1 MYHAG
6 WSWAGGSPY
15 QGTKLLAS
23 YFGGTRNPLA
33 VRWPAKIKPDARPRS
48 QFLHVI
54 DVVPTIYNILG
65 ITPPR
70 VVNGIPQDPFDGVSF
85 ANTLNDADAKEVR
98 HMQYFDIMASR
109 SIYHDG
115 WMASAAGPRL
125 PWVAGLP
132 KGIQEWTPDKD
143 KWELYDLSKDWS
155 QADDLAG
162 KMPKKLADMKDLFL
176 IELTKNKGLPIG
188 GAMWVPIFH
197 PELKLAPPY
206 TSWTFPGAITRIPE
220 FAAPTLGNKHNLV
233 SVDVDVPANAN
244 GVIYALGG
252 FSGGLSLYVKDG
264 VLSYEYNL
272 FEIHRTQIRATS
284 KLAAGKVKID
294 VETTYVERK
303 PAGPLKV
310 ILKVNGREV
319 ASGVVPVSAPIG
331 FTANDAPRL
340 RHRPRLSGGYR
351 VLRPSTLQV
360 QRQDRGRAGEI
371 PWC

>member
-1 MYHAG
+1 VLGSPKTDNMYHAG
-6 WSWAGGSPY
+6 WAWAGSSPY

-33 VRWPAKIKPDARPRS
+33 VRWPEKIKPDVRPRS

-70 VVNGIPQDPFDGVSF
+70 VVNGIPQGFSN
-85 ANTLNDADAKEVR
+85 AEAKVAK
-98 HMQYFDIMASR
+98 HTQYFDIMGSR

-115 WMASAAGPRL
+115 WMASAVGPRL

-155 QADDLAG
+155 QADDLAD

-176 IELTKNKGLPIG
+176 IELTKNNGLPIG
-188 GAMWVPIFH
+188 GGLWIPIFH
-197 PELKLAPPY
+197 PELKLAPSY

-233 SVDVDVPANAN
+233 SVDVDVPANAK

-272 FEIHRTQIRATS
+272 FELQRTHIKANS
-284 KLAAGKVKID
+284 KLPSDKVKIE
-294 VETTYVERK
+294 VETSYVERK

-319 ASGVVPVSAPIG
+319 ASGVVPGPSAPHSALPP
-331 FTANDAPRL
+331 TT
-340 RHRPRLSGGYR
+340 
-351 VLRPSTLQV
+351 PSTSASTSALRWV
-360 QRQDRGRAGEI
+360 SSTTTKHPSSSTARSRARR
-371 PWC
+371 